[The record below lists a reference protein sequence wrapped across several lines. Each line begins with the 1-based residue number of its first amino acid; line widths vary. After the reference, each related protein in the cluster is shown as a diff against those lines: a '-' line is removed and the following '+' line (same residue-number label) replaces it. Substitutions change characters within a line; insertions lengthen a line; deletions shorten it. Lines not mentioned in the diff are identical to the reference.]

1 MYLPLCLFTCFF
13 FFFCLVVTK
22 FTHDTNF
29 CLKKLIECSL
39 IRDANFTEIKL
50 TGNTEEDFFLIFHF
64 KSRLKYLTRGRGKFH
79 KALAQVIN

>member
-1 MYLPLCLFTCFF
+1 MIFTSVSATLYVFTSMFVYLFF
-13 FFFCLVVTK
+13 FSSFSE

-50 TGNTEEDFFLIFHF
+50 TENTEENFFF
-64 KSRLKYLTRGRGKFH
+64 
-79 KALAQVIN
+79 